1 MNRNSILVVDDEYDI
16 VGIIKEVLEG
26 ENYPIIGFTEP
37 LLALEHFKANYVSYI
52 LVVSDWR
59 MPLMNGFDFAKS
71 VRQIKSDIK
80 VLIMTAFSIEDDSD
94 FTTMLESQNIDG
106 FIQKPFSIKNLKNTV
121 KNHM

>member
-1 MNRNSILVVDDEYDI
+1 
-16 VGIIKEVLEG
+16 
-26 ENYPIIGFTEP
+26 
-37 LLALEHFKANYVSYI
+37 
-52 LVVSDWR
+52 

-80 VLIMTAFSIEDDSD
+80 VLIMTAYSIEDDSD

>member
-1 MNRNSILVVDDEYDI
+1 
-16 VGIIKEVLEG
+16 
-26 ENYPIIGFTEP
+26 
-37 LLALEHFKANYVSYI
+37 LALEHFKA
-52 LVVSDWR
+52 
-59 MPLMNGFDFAKS
+59 LMNGFDFAKS

-106 FIQKPFSIKNLKNTV
+106 FIQKPLSIKNLKNTV

>member
-1 MNRNSILVVDDEYDI
+1 
-16 VGIIKEVLEG
+16 
-26 ENYPIIGFTEP
+26 
-37 LLALEHFKANYVSYI
+37 
-52 LVVSDWR
+52 
-59 MPLMNGFDFAKS
+59 MNGFDFAKS

-106 FIQKPFSIKNLKNTV
+106 FIQKPLSIKNLKNTV

>member
-1 MNRNSILVVDDEYDI
+1 
-16 VGIIKEVLEG
+16 
-26 ENYPIIGFTEP
+26 
-37 LLALEHFKANYVSYI
+37 
-52 LVVSDWR
+52 
-59 MPLMNGFDFAKS
+59 MNGFDFAKS

>member
-1 MNRNSILVVDDEYDI
+1 
-16 VGIIKEVLEG
+16 
-26 ENYPIIGFTEP
+26 
-37 LLALEHFKANYVSYI
+37 
-52 LVVSDWR
+52 
-59 MPLMNGFDFAKS
+59 MNGFDFAKS
-71 VRQIKSDIK
+71 VRQLKSDIK